1 MNEST
6 FDIITREP
14 EQTHALGRQLGE
26 ALTEGIVL
34 SLEGDLGSGK
44 TCFVQG
50 LALGL
55 SVPEEIYVTSP
66 TFSLIH
72 QYPGKLPLFH
82 ADLYRLS
89 TLEEA
94 EDIGILDLMTPR
106 NVLAIEWAGKIQ
118 GLMPEEG
125 IVIRFEMVNDFTR
138 KISMTGYGL
147 HASSVLRKLA

>member
-1 MNEST
+1 MSDST
-6 FDIITREP
+6 FEIITRSP
-14 EQTHALGRQLGE
+14 EQTHTLGRQLGE
-26 ALTEGIVL
+26 ALTDGLVL

-44 TCFVQG
+44 TVFVQG

-72 QYPGKLPLFH
+72 QYPGRLSLFH

-94 EDIGILDLMTPR
+94 EDIGILDLMTPQ

-118 GLMPEEG
+118 GLMPPEG
-125 IVIRFEMVNDFTR
+125 IFIRFDMVNDDTR
-138 KISMTGYGL
+138 KISMSGYGL
-147 HASSVLRKLA
+147 RASDVLRTLS